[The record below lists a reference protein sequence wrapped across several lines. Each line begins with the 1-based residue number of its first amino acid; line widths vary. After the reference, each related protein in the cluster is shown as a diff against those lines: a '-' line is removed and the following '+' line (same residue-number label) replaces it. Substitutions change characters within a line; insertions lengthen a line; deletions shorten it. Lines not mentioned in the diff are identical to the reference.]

1 MNAFVRQL
9 AVLSVLWAL
18 CELLLPGG
26 RQRPLVRMTISVLVI
41 AALLSTAGQWLASM
55 TVPALPTLADQAAQ
69 TWKGSYRNTALTA
82 AANQVKGYCERLA
95 RRAGYEASAT
105 VFLTTEGALER
116 VELTVRPQTPLME
129 LRALRGALAQ
139 RLGVEETRLV
149 VNGAEGT

>member
-26 RQRPLVRMTISVLVI
+26 KQRPLVRMTISVLVI
-41 AALLSTAGQWLASM
+41 TALLSTAGQWLSSLTAPAS
-55 TVPALPTLADQAAQ
+55 PTLAQQAVQ
-69 TWKGSYRNTALTA
+69 TGADSYRRTALTA

-116 VELTVRPQTPLME
+116 VELTVRPQTPLLAAPA
-129 LRALRGALAQ
+129 LRAALAQ
-139 RLGVEETRLV
+139 RLGVEENRLV
-149 VNGAEGT
+149 VNGTEGT

>member
-26 RQRPLVRMTISVLVI
+26 KQRPLVRMTISVLVI
-41 AALLSTAGQWLASM
+41 TALLSTAGQWLSSLTLPAS
-55 TVPALPTLADQAAQ
+55 PTLAQQ
-69 TWKGSYRNTALTA
+69 TVQTGADSYRRTALTA
-82 AANQVKGYCERLA
+82 TANQIKGFCERLA

-116 VELTVRPQTPLME
+116 VDLMLRPQTPMMTPQ
-129 LRALRGALAQ
+129 ALRGALAQ
-139 RLGVEETRLV
+139 RLGVEENRLM

>member
-26 RQRPLVRMTISVLVI
+26 KQRPLVRMTISVLVI
-41 AALLSTAGQWLASM
+41 TALLSTAGQWLSSL
-55 TVPALPTLADQAAQ
+55 TVPASPTLARQ
-69 TWKGSYRNTALTA
+69 TVQTGEDSYRRTALTA

-105 VFLTTEGALER
+105 VFFTKEGALER
-116 VELTVRPQTPLME
+116 VELTVRAQTPLME
-129 LRALRGALAQ
+129 PRALRGALAQ
-139 RLGVEETRLV
+139 RLGVEENRLV